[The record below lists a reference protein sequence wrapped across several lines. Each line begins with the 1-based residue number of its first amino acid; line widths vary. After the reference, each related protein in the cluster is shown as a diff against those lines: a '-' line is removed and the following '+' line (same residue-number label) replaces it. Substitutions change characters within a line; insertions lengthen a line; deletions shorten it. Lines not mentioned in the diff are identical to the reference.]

1 MRKST
6 SGSFI
11 AGFCKFIHLD
21 DKQTLLHSM
30 KRLNARML
38 QIETGGNRVSGDWA
52 RIVAFHASIYDASVS
67 SQEVLGLYMILTQ
80 TQTGIRV
87 QNGAKGCPRVCPKQ
101 SLVADSG
108 ISPWVVIALSRC
120 IALGR
125 AADCPRLTI
134 ARLRLIAHPQY
145 CQAPVTCN
153 ISSLS

>member
-52 RIVAFHASIYDASVS
+52 RIVACHASIYDASVS

-108 ISPWVVIALSRC
+108 ISPWAPTDCTSSILSGSGYVQY
-120 IALGR
+120 IITILTEGIFLFL
-125 AADCPRLTI
+125 CP
-134 ARLRLIAHPQY
+134 
-145 CQAPVTCN
+145 
-153 ISSLS
+153 SLCKPFRR